1 MTAVVIGYARVSTED
16 QNLDLQ
22 RDALTRAG
30 CTRIY
35 EDRISGI
42 KAARPGL
49 ALAFEVARSGDQLVV
64 WRLDRLGRSMSDLIA
79 LTRTLQE
86 RGVELRS
93 LTEGID
99 TSTTGGKFTFHLF
112 AALAEFE
119 RALIRERTQAGLA
132 AARARGRK
140 GGRPKR
146 LDSEKRRQV
155 VALYHDKQHSIAEI
169 CRIMGLSKPTYSRS
183 VMTSVPKSCADRH
196 SACRTAG

>member
-22 RDALTRAG
+22 RDVLERAG

-35 EDRISGI
+35 EDRASG
-42 KAARPGL
+42 ARAMRPGL
-49 ALAFEVARSGDQLVV
+49 ILALKVARAGDQLVV
-64 WRLDRLGRSMSDLIA
+64 WRLDWLGRSMSDLIV
-79 LTRTLQE
+79 LTRQLQD

-99 TSTTGGKFTFHLF
+99 TATINGKFTFHLF

-140 GGRPKR
+140 GGQPK
-146 LDSEKRRQV
+146 LLTPEERRHA
-155 VALYHDKQHSIAEI
+155 VALYRGKQHSIAEI
-169 CRIMGLSKPTYSRS
+169 CRLIGISKPTLYSYVGES
-183 VMTSVPKSCADRH
+183 GA
-196 SACRTAG
+196 

>member
-1 MTAVVIGYARVSTED
+1 MPTAVIGYARVSTED

-22 RDALTRAG
+22 RDALNRAG

-35 EDRISGI
+35 EDRLSGA

-49 ALAFEVARSGDQLVV
+49 TLALEVARGGDQLVV
-64 WRLDRLGRSMSDLIA
+64 WRLDRLGCSMSDLIA
-79 LTRTLQE
+79 LTRTLHE

-99 TSTTGGKFTFHLF
+99 TGTINGKFTFHLF

-119 RALIRERTQAGLA
+119 RALIRKRTQAGLA

-140 GGRPKR
+140 GGRPKL
-146 LDSEKRRQV
+146 LDPVKRHHV
-155 VALYHDKQHSIAEI
+155 AALYNDKQHSVAEI
-169 CRIMGLSKPTYSRS
+169 CRIMGISKPTLYSYLEE
-183 VMTSVPKSCADRH
+183 AN
-196 SACRTAG
+196 G

>member
-1 MTAVVIGYARVSTED
+1 MPTAVIGYARVSTED

-22 RDALTRAG
+22 RDALNRAG
-30 CTRIY
+30 CSRIY
-35 EDRISGI
+35 EDRLSGA

-49 ALAFEVARSGDQLVV
+49 ALALEVTRGGDQLVV

-99 TSTTGGKFTFHLF
+99 TSTINGKFAFHLF

-132 AARARGRK
+132 AARARGRH
-140 GGRPKR
+140 
-146 LDSEKRRQV
+146 V
-155 VALYHDKQHSIAEI
+155 VALYNDKQHSIAEI
-169 CRIMGLSKPTYSRS
+169 CRIMGISKPTLYSYL
-183 VMTSVPKSCADRH
+183 AE
-196 SACRTAG
+196 ANG